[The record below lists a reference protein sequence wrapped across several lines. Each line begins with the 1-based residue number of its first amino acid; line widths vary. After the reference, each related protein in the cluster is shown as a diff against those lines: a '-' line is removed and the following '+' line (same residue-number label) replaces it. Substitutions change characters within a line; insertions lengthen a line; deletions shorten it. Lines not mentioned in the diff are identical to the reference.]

1 MPLLK
6 LDNLVL
12 RGTPAQMGMQHGEAL
27 RQQIQAFVPMRFE
40 ATLAYLAALGHGDV
54 APLVAVGNQCL
65 QAYSQWDPAGYAEH
79 CAIATAAGVDAVDL
93 YTAANMTDMRD
104 TLALSHTVPA
114 DAEGCSAALIPAS
127 WTRGGQAIAAQ
138 TWDLNPQDIDYVV
151 AIRRIPLEGPQT
163 WSVTCTGCLSLV
175 GINSAGLAVGTTN
188 IKTLGSKV
196 GVGYMGILHKML
208 NSQTFTQAARVC
220 ASAPRAAAHT
230 YWLAD
235 ARRMSEWETTAAS
248 AVRRDVGDTPLAR
261 TNHCL
266 IDDHQK
272 HQAEMPSSSSQARLL
287 RLNQRLCA
295 VNSHD
300 LASLQHI
307 FADRSDGV
315 DSINRF
321 AEDDQGT
328 ATDSCFVAVP
338 EEKTAWACRGSAD
351 RGQWMELNFE
361 DI

>member
-1 MPLLK
+1 MALLQ
-6 LDNLVL
+6 LDKLVL
-12 RGTPAQMGMQHGEAL
+12 HGTPAQMGAQHGEAL

-54 APLVAVGNQCL
+54 GPLVAVGKQCL
-65 QAYSQWDPAGYAEH
+65 QAYSQWDPDGYAEH
-79 CAIATAAGVDAVDL
+79 CAIAAAAGVNTVDL

-104 TLALSHTVPA
+104 VLALSQSTPA
-114 DAEGCSAALIPAS
+114 DGEGCSAALIPPG
-127 WTRGGQAIAAQ
+127 WTRDGRAIAAQ

-208 NSQTFTQAARVC
+208 NSSNFADAARVC
-220 ASAPRAAAHT
+220 ADAPRAAAHT

-235 ARRMSEWETTAAS
+235 AAHMSEWETTAWS
-248 AVRRDVGDTPLAR
+248 AVRRDVADAPLAR

-266 IDDHQK
+266 IDAHQK
-272 HQAEMPSSSSQARLL
+272 QQMEMPSSSSEARL
-287 RLNQRLCA
+287 RKLNQQLGA
-295 VNSHD
+295 VKSHD
-300 LASLQHI
+300 LASLQAI

-338 EEKTAWACRGSAD
+338 AARTAWACRGSAD
-351 RGQWMELNFE
+351 RGAWTALGFN
-361 DI
+361 DN